1 MEAYHSQKHSKPQG
15 SLIEEPDFVELC
27 RIAKRLPAEQR
38 DKLHDMLW
46 TDLCERSAADFDNNI
61 RVFND
66 DDDKP
71 FDIA

>member
-1 MEAYHSQKHSKPQG
+1 METLNGAKHSQPQG

-27 RIAKRLPAEQR
+27 RIAKRLPVEQR
-38 DKLHDMLW
+38 DKLNDILW
-46 TDLCERSAADFDNNI
+46 TDQCERLAAEFDSTI
-61 RVFND
+61 RIFN